1 MAQSDRS
8 YKILEFKAM
17 GDERGQL
24 VALESMNQVPFD
36 IKRVFYVYG
45 TSGDKAHGCHA
56 NKKTKFVI
64 ISVSGSCIV
73 TVNNGVHSKDII
85 LDCQTK
91 GLYLDKMVWKEM
103 HSFSKNSVLMVLCS
117 EKYDQEEYVHN
128 FDEYLD
134 LVAG

>member
-1 MAQSDRS
+1 M
-8 YKILEFKAM
+8 
-17 GDERGQL
+17 
-24 VALESMNQVPFD
+24 
-36 IKRVFYVYG
+36 KRVFYVYG
-45 TSGDKAHGCHA
+45 TSGDKARGCHA

-73 TVNNGVHSKDII
+73 TVNDGVDCEDII

-91 GLYLDKMVWKEM
+91 GLYLDKMVWKQM

-128 FDEYLD
+128 FDEYLT
-134 LVAG
+134 LTAG

>member
-1 MAQSDRS
+1 MEQSDRS
-8 YKILEFKAM
+8 YKILEFKEM

-24 VALESMNQVPFD
+24 VALESMNQIPFD

-45 TSGDKAHGCHA
+45 TSGDKARGCHA

-73 TVNNGVHSKDII
+73 TVNDGVDCEDII

-91 GLYLDKMVWKEM
+91 GLYLDKMVWKQM

-128 FDEYLD
+128 FDEYLT
-134 LVAG
+134 LTAG